1 MKKYKILGISL
12 ALSLALTGCTTTDIT
27 LSDTSNEINLEVS
40 WWGGDS
46 RNEYTLE
53 ALREYE
59 KENRNINIDMVYGE
73 FTGFEE
79 KNDIKMFSKNE
90 SDVMQINYAWM
101 EKYNQ
106 QGLSFY
112 DLNSLV
118 RYIDLSQYDKEILEY
133 GQNEKG
139 EQIALPIALNA
150 EIVWYNK
157 SIYDTYGLELP
168 TTWNDFFE
176 AAKVMRKDGIYPL
189 DMDISAMWQG
199 LVAYTEQKTGHS
211 VFDEE
216 NNFNFTEKDIEVML
230 SFYEKLVSNGVI
242 EGVQN
247 RKESK
252 LFQGKYAASIQWVS
266 NASKYEGYI
275 SQAGGECVGKVA
287 PTLVG
292 AKRKG
297 WYVKPATLYSI
308 GAHSKN
314 PEEAAKLLNYMV
326 SDDDM
331 VIKQGLD
338 KGVPCNKKAIEILTQ
353 ENMLE
358 GNQYE
363 TSVAAEQ
370 QDYPLM
376 SPYFEVTMYQEV
388 LKNATDQILYAGY
401 TIPQA
406 AKEAY
411 KTIMAGQ

>member
-1 MKKYKILGISL
+1 M
-12 ALSLALTGCTTTDIT
+12 
-27 LSDTSNEINLEVS
+27 
-40 WWGGDS
+40 
-46 RNEYTLE
+46 
-53 ALREYE
+53 
-59 KENRNINIDMVYGE
+59 
-73 FTGFEE
+73 
-79 KNDIKMFSKNE
+79 
-90 SDVMQINYAWM
+90 
-101 EKYNQ
+101 
-106 QGLSFY
+106 
-112 DLNSLV
+112 
-118 RYIDLSQYDKEILEY
+118 
-133 GQNEKG
+133 
-139 EQIALPIALNA
+139 
-150 EIVWYNK
+150 
-157 SIYDTYGLELP
+157 
-168 TTWNDFFE
+168 
-176 AAKVMRKDGIYPL
+176 
-189 DMDISAMWQG
+189 
-199 LVAYTEQKTGHS
+199 
-211 VFDEE
+211 
-216 NNFNFTEKDIEVML
+216 
-230 SFYEKLVSNGVI
+230 
-242 EGVQN
+242 
-247 RKESK
+247 
-252 LFQGKYAASIQWVS
+252 
-266 NASKYEGYI
+266 
-275 SQAGGECVGKVA
+275 
-287 PTLVG
+287 G